1 MNRWIELTGTF
12 RRSEQASAAAPH
24 KKEAARCCRYREA
37 LLPRPLIFSS
47 VPAPRKRE
55 GVGGE
60 KAAVSAASLPVPGN
74 LNISLILRK
83 LSRLCQCSASGSS
96 PTAERLQL
104 CLSTVP
110 YPAPA
115 SCRTQ
120 GARGA
125 ADMPPASG
133 HVRWF
138 TLIELLVVIAI
149 IAILAAMLLPALNKA
164 RETARGIAC
173 VSNLKQCYLALSGYA
188 LDNDDNVTVSTSTN
202 APAWVGFVVPPEKTY
217 GNLNCGGNYLGNPKA
232 AVCSMNAYNSA
243 RANDF
248 RKAAYGA
255 AIGEPKAIHDR
266 FKWDGEDGSTK
277 TLISVPMRLVM
288 KPGGTTVLGDTTD
301 PDFLNE
307 TTNYAIMDRGA
318 GKPNVMLRHGHKANM
333 LFWGGNVSSLQLN
346 DFRSSQYYYWLM
358 RPGYFAEGQDGYA
371 KARVR
376 FSKVLIPNVVEW
388 TPSAPEL

>member
-1 MNRWIELTGTF
+1 MNRWIEPTGIF
-12 RRSEQASAAAPH
+12 CRSEQALPAVRH
-24 KKEAARCCRYREA
+24 LKK
-37 LLPRPLIFSS
+37 
-47 VPAPRKRE
+47 
-55 GVGGE
+55 
-60 KAAVSAASLPVPGN
+60 
-74 LNISLILRK
+74 
-83 LSRLCQCSASGSS
+83 
-96 PTAERLQL
+96 
-104 CLSTVP
+104 
-110 YPAPA
+110 
-115 SCRTQ
+115 
-120 GARGA
+120 
-125 ADMPPASG
+125 
-133 HVRWF
+133 F

-188 LDNDDNVTVSTSTN
+188 LDNDDNVAVSTSTN

-288 KPGGTTVLGDTTD
+288 KPGVTTVLGDTTD

>member
-1 MNRWIELTGTF
+1 MNRWIEPTGIF
-12 RRSEQASAAAPH
+12 CRSEQALPAVRH
-24 KKEAARCCRYREA
+24 LKK
-37 LLPRPLIFSS
+37 
-47 VPAPRKRE
+47 
-55 GVGGE
+55 
-60 KAAVSAASLPVPGN
+60 
-74 LNISLILRK
+74 
-83 LSRLCQCSASGSS
+83 
-96 PTAERLQL
+96 
-104 CLSTVP
+104 
-110 YPAPA
+110 
-115 SCRTQ
+115 
-120 GARGA
+120 
-125 ADMPPASG
+125 
-133 HVRWF
+133 F

-232 AVCSMNAYNSA
+232 AVCSMNVYNSA

-266 FKWDGEDGSTK
+266 FKGDGEDGSTK